1 MTDLRSI
8 GFRTLDEFTLGDLDS
23 LWNILRGDSAID
35 WRRLHL
41 ADRYDAEEFLRA
53 NEFHPE
59 DLQDAARLDAIKIE
73 AMEYL
78 RRNFEYPI
86 PAPIEACTVEE
97 LLGVASGKG
106 HRQVCACVILK
117 VMHIIHHLQGRELL
131 FSLPLSDAQMFQLVE
146 AKIFRVM
153 GEMLSSGL
161 PIVQFKG
168 GRKTRDSL
176 YTKLLSKSETIAAQ
190 IYDKLRFRVVT
201 RGPEDVLPVLNYLS
215 RRLFPFNYVIP
226 GESKNTLV
234 NPRDLAE
241 QHPNLATLFDD
252 PRSHIRKEAVAQLID
267 NRFSAR
273 SYRVIHFVVDL
284 PIRLPREV
292 LDKAP
297 ENVRS
302 LGPVVFV
309 LAEFQLVDQDTDS
322 HNDTGEAS
330 HYEYKERQREAVS
343 SRLRL
348 APQRG
353 SRHTRPPPAPV
364 AATPPRPQGDS
375 ANSTSTALPPERRTK
390 TRPRSS

>member
-1 MTDLRSI
+1 MSDLRSI
-8 GFRTLDEFTLGDLDS
+8 GFRSVDEFTLGDLDT

-41 ADRYDAEEFLRA
+41 GDRYDAEEFLRVQ
-53 NEFHPE
+53 EFRPE
-59 DLQDAARLDAIKIE
+59 EPQDAERLDAIKRE
-73 AMEYL
+73 AIDYL

-86 PAPIEACTVEE
+86 PAPIESGTVES
-97 LLGVASGKG
+97 LLRVASGRG

-131 FSLPLSDAQMFQLVE
+131 FSLPLSDAQVFQLVE

-190 IYDKLRFRVVT
+190 IYDKLRFRIVT
-201 RGPEDVLPVLNYLS
+201 RGPDDVLPVLNYLS
-215 RRLFPFNYVIP
+215 RRLFPFNYVLP
-226 GESKNTLV
+226 NESKNTLV
-234 NPRDLAE
+234 NPRELVAK
-241 QHPNLATLFDD
+241 HPGLRALFDHPD
-252 PRSHIRKEAVAQLID
+252 SHIRKDAVAQLVD
-267 NRFSAR
+267 NRFSAP

-284 PIRLPREV
+284 PVRLPREV
-292 LDKAP
+292 LDRAP

-309 LAEFQLVDQDTDS
+309 LTEFQIVDHATDS
-322 HNDTGEAS
+322 LNDTGAAS
-330 HYEYKERQREAVS
+330 HHEYKERQREAVRE
-343 SRLRL
+343 RLRL
-348 APQRG
+348 ARPRG
-353 SRHTRPPPAPV
+353 GRYTRPPP
-364 AATPPRPQGDS
+364 
-375 ANSTSTALPPERRTK
+375 RR
-390 TRPRSS
+390 

>member
-1 MTDLRSI
+1 MSDLRSI
-8 GFRTLDEFTLGDLDS
+8 GFRSVDEFTLGDLDA

-41 ADRYDAEEFLRA
+41 GDRYDAEEFLRVQ
-53 NEFHPE
+53 EFHPE
-59 DLQDAARLDAIKIE
+59 DPQDAERLDAIKRE
-73 AMEYL
+73 AIDYL

-86 PAPIEACTVEE
+86 PAPIESGTVES
-97 LLGVASGKG
+97 LLRVASGRG

-131 FSLPLSDAQMFQLVE
+131 FSLPLSDAQVFQLVE

-190 IYDKLRFRVVT
+190 IYDKLRFRIVT
-201 RGPEDVLPVLNYLS
+201 RGPDDVLPVLNYLS
-215 RRLFPFNYVIP
+215 RRLFPFNYVLP
-226 GESKNTLV
+226 NESKNTLV
-234 NPRDLAE
+234 NPRELVAK
-241 QHPNLATLFDD
+241 HPGLGALFDHPD
-252 PRSHIRKEAVAQLID
+252 SHIRKDAVAQLVD
-267 NRFSAR
+267 NRFSAP

-284 PIRLPREV
+284 PVRLPREV
-292 LDKAP
+292 LDRAP

-309 LAEFQLVDQDTDS
+309 LTEFQLVDHVTDS
-322 HNDTGEAS
+322 LNDTGAAS
-330 HYEYKERQREAVS
+330 HHEYKERQREAVRE
-343 SRLRL
+343 RLRL
-348 APQRG
+348 SGPRG
-353 SRHTRPPPAPV
+353 GRYTRPPP
-364 AATPPRPQGDS
+364 
-375 ANSTSTALPPERRTK
+375 RR
-390 TRPRSS
+390 